1 MPAARVPSA
10 AQLSDGQAKF
20 TGGRALDLSIHRGY
34 TTCVSDLRFE
44 WDPRKAAANKAKHGV
59 TFDEAA
65 TVFSDELALFMD
77 DPEHS
82 NDEDRFVLMG
92 VSSSVRLLVVVQAYR
107 ENDETVRIISAR
119 RANSRERSQY
129 RESNSP

>member
-1 MPAARVPSA
+1 M
-10 AQLSDGQAKF
+10 
-20 TGGRALDLSIHRGY
+20 IY
-34 TTCVSDLRFE
+34 E
-44 WDPRKAAANKAKHGV
+44 WDPAKAAANLRKHRV

-82 NDEDRFVLMG
+82 HDEDRFVLMG
-92 VSSSVRLLVVVQAYR
+92 VSSSVRLLVVVHAYR